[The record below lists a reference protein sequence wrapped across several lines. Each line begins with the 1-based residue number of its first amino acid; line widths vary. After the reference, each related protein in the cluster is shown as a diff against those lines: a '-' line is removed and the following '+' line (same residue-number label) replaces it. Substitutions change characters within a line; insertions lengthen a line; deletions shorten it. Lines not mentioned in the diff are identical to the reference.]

1 MVLPQPGR
9 ARSGLP
15 GGLSVNI
22 FRQLKYSIFAQF
34 FYKQFVKNVVS
45 LCLRPLP
52 ERRAEARPCART
64 GDAAYRPSSGSVLP
78 FLLRMGV
85 QGAVESAVR
94 GRRQK
99 SMRPGEKQTPGTA
112 GKDGP
117 GRGRVIPP
125 SRSWPDCG
133 VYPRRSRAARS
144 CNRQTA
150 AAVQSAAAA

>member
-52 ERRAEARPCART
+52 E
-64 GDAAYRPSSGSVLP
+64 PSSGSVLP
-78 FLLRMGV
+78 FLLRIGV
-85 QGAVESAVR
+85 QGAV
-94 GRRQK
+94 
-99 SMRPGEKQTPGTA
+99 
-112 GKDGP
+112 
-117 GRGRVIPP
+117 
-125 SRSWPDCG
+125 
-133 VYPRRSRAARS
+133 
-144 CNRQTA
+144 
-150 AAVQSAAAA
+150 